1 MGQLGKG
8 ILKKLDKGNRRQFLR
23 CLNAIADKRDVVSA
37 ARCLIEAKEN
47 YETKKATKPSY
58 MEPWMRAFTV
68 AETLPST
75 RIQSSFL
82 QDSPT
87 FSILTTQPRKKYRKN
102 HKKRI
107 DFLEKLKL
115 LPAKISKEKYQR
127 KSYKVV
133 TMDHAPSLL
142 SQAEKSVVRRVT
154 RLVKAA
160 IQEDTNATASNGTSK
175 WVDSYKSLLTIKK
188 ALDERAKQPGAKV
201 YDFRMFDLVIGNS
214 KPTRSKGEK
223 SIIPPIVQDAYNLIH
238 TLEGKSKEVG
248 DSSNIKFL
256 SPRFAPIM
264 PDKADIRGSLSPS
277 ILSFYKDDT
286 EEQLLPIPKLLDATG
301 MNESDRED
309 VLETVME
316 MTGARQIIDD
326 AMKTLSSTELF
337 GMQGEL
343 QEVTNRLTKIFT
355 NLEKTFNRK
364 QKKDMKKRGFTF
376 LETNQLEELHGEQG
390 LAKHANDMDFNIQE
404 YGNQTRAEREDSLW
418 LRIAEIAA
426 NGTKTRTKRQIT
438 WLSVLKPTVLSPYM
452 FSPVFGLTV
461 LGPCVL
467 SPSLFSP
474 LLLNPAVLSPYV
486 LSPAVGMPF
495 ILSPYLLSPYVLSPL
510 VMAPFILNPYVL
522 SPNVINPYVLSPLI
536 LSPLVL
542 CPDVVSP
549 MVLGGAILSPGV
561 LSPSVLS
568 KSFLMA
574 SVLSPTVLS

>member
-1 MGQLGKG
+1 
-8 ILKKLDKGNRRQFLR
+8 
-23 CLNAIADKRDVVSA
+23 
-37 ARCLIEAKEN
+37 
-47 YETKKATKPSY
+47 
-58 MEPWMRAFTV
+58 
-68 AETLPST
+68 
-75 RIQSSFL
+75 
-82 QDSPT
+82 
-87 FSILTTQPRKKYRKN
+87 
-102 HKKRI
+102 
-107 DFLEKLKL
+107 
-115 LPAKISKEKYQR
+115 
-127 KSYKVV
+127 
-133 TMDHAPSLL
+133 MDHAPSLL
-142 SQAEKSVVRRVT
+142 SQAEKSVVKRVT

-160 IQEDTNATASNGTSK
+160 IQEDGNATASNGTSK

-188 ALDERAKQPGAKV
+188 ALDERAKQPGA
-201 YDFRMFDLVIGNS
+201 
-214 KPTRSKGEK
+214 K

-390 LAKHANDMDFNIQE
+390 GPS
-404 YGNQTRAEREDSLW
+404 Y
-418 LRIAEIAA
+418 
-426 NGTKTRTKRQIT
+426 
-438 WLSVLKPTVLSPYM
+438 
-452 FSPVFGLTV
+452 LT
-461 LGPCVL
+461 
-467 SPSLFSP
+467 
-474 LLLNPAVLSPYV
+474 
-486 LSPAVGMPF
+486 
-495 ILSPYLLSPYVLSPL
+495 
-510 VMAPFILNPYVL
+510 
-522 SPNVINPYVLSPLI
+522 
-536 LSPLVL
+536 
-542 CPDVVSP
+542 
-549 MVLGGAILSPGV
+549 
-561 LSPSVLS
+561 
-568 KSFLMA
+568 
-574 SVLSPTVLS
+574 